1 MTDAEAK
8 LQTAEKEIAEWKA
21 KFDMLNS
28 HCIDRERYIKMLE
41 QTIVRMAIRGM
52 ENSDI

>member
-1 MTDAEAK
+1 MMNETEK
-8 LQTAEKEIAEWKA
+8 LEVAEKEIAEWKA

-28 HCIDRERYIKMLE
+28 HCIEREHYIKMLE